1 MPVGKGVGEG
11 GGSGGPAERAE
22 VEKAG
27 KKAGAYRLEDTRL
40 DGKLPAWPAEPPTAA
55 KNNLERT
62 RLALIGSPGE
72 VHRLGWRLS
81 DVGRASALAAA
92 FARAK
97 PAKLYPGATGVFE
110 ARAYF
115 DPETRKW
122 RVAARYVAGQAD
134 VPLGGLTG
142 RQA

>member
-1 MPVGKGVGEG
+1 MVVPVGVGEES
-11 GGSGGPAERAE
+11 GSGGPAERAE
-22 VEKAG
+22 AGRAG

-40 DGKLPAWPAEPPTAA
+40 DGKLGAWPAEPPKAA
-55 KNNLERT
+55 KNNLERA
-62 RLALIGSPGE
+62 RLELIGTPGE

-81 DVGRASALAAA
+81 DVGRASALAVA

-122 RVAARYVAGQAD
+122 RVAARYVAGEAD
-134 VPLGGLTG
+134 VALEG
-142 RQA
+142 

>member
-1 MPVGKGVGEG
+1 M
-11 GGSGGPAERAE
+11 
-22 VEKAG
+22 
-27 KKAGAYRLEDTRL
+27 
-40 DGKLPAWPAEPPTAA
+40 
-55 KNNLERT
+55 
-62 RLALIGSPGE
+62 
-72 VHRLGWRLS
+72 
-81 DVGRASALAAA
+81 GRATALAAA

-122 RVAARYVAGQAD
+122 RAAARYVAGQAD

-142 RQA
+142 RQVTVPLGGGEPHGAGGRCRGAA